1 MSAYVHKAN
10 VKHTKSQKRDW
21 PGCVVRVWTRIS
33 TRVWFDQS
41 FDQGPDQH
49 SGTASDTTDD
59 MLQLWILVSLF
70 AYCLLWQMGH
80 QHTAS
85 GCKLW
90 CLV

>member
-10 VKHTKSQKRDW
+10 VKHIKSQKRGR
-21 PGCVVRVWTRIS
+21 PGSLVRVWTSIS

-49 SGTASDTTDD
+49 PGTASDTTDD
-59 MLQLWILVSLF
+59 MLQLWILVLLL
-70 AYCLLWQMGH
+70 AYHLLWQMGH
-80 QHTAS
+80 QHTAP
-85 GCKLW
+85 G